1 MPMVKSAAPTSRGLA
16 APGKWVSRPEPPN
29 MLMDVVSEDSGP
41 TLRLEK
47 AIMLPMTSGDRGE
60 KSPASDMGSIPGWEK
75 AAAKAASSPAPPN
88 WRSESLR
95 NSMIGTPLLYSTNKT
110 KQQNNKKKHQH
121 QQNTTKKTRLMSSIE
136 SPPTIGVSW

>member
-1 MPMVKSAAPTSRGLA
+1 MPWVYWGAPRSWGWA

-60 KSPASDMGSIPGWEK
+60 KSPASDMGSIPGWEQ
-75 AAAKAASSPAPPN
+75 AAAKAASSPAPPT

-95 NSMIGTPLLYSTNKT
+95 NSMIGTPLLDSSCMAG
-110 KQQNNKKKHQH
+110 
-121 QQNTTKKTRLMSSIE
+121 RLN
-136 SPPTIGVSW
+136 GWG